1 MKQSL
6 VPEASIKSVTSCRE
20 MRWSLPHMSLSGLKW
35 PANTT
40 APRHP
45 PVIMLHG
52 WLDNS
57 LSFTHLAPGLQ
68 DFADVY
74 AVDMAGHGLSDHR
87 PLGQSYLLA
96 DYVADLAVFIDGE
109 FEQPVDLVAHSLGGI
124 VAMLYAAA
132 FPEKVRKLVMIDSLG
147 PISKGADDVVAQLRK
162 SIVKRIAG
170 SGRSARYKT
179 VADAAKAREGG
190 LSPLSHQAAMT
201 LVPRNLK
208 PVNNGF
214 EWRTDSR
221 LRHPS
226 PMLYAEFQA
235 VSILQ
240 AVTTETLLILAEEGL
255 LSHRKNWQSRLDVVP
270 SFKKVVVSGSHH
282 CHLDG
287 DTAPVNAAVREFLFH
302 EL

>member
-1 MKQSL
+1 MTQSP
-6 VPEASIKSVTSCRE
+6 VSDVSPKSVANCQE
-20 MRWSLPHMSLSGLKW
+20 IRWSLPYMTLSGLHW
-35 PANTT
+35 PANTSS
-40 APRHP
+40 PRHP
-45 PVIMLHG
+45 PVLMLHG

-68 DFADVY
+68 DFAEVY

-87 PLGQSYLLA
+87 PSGQSYLLA
-96 DYVADLAVFIDGE
+96 DYVADLAMLIE
-109 FEQPVDLVAHSLGGI
+109 SAFEEPVDLVAHSLGGI
-124 VAMLYAAA
+124 VAILYAAA
-132 FPEKVRKLVMIDSLG
+132 FPEKVRKLVIIDSLG
-147 PISKGADDVVAQLRK
+147 PITKGADDVVGQLRK

-179 VADAAKAREGG
+179 LVDAAKAREGG

-208 PVNNGF
+208 PVDDGF

-226 PMLYAEFQA
+226 PMMYAESQA
-235 VSILQ
+235 LAILQ
-240 AVTTETLLILAEEGL
+240 TVTNDTLLILAENGL
-255 LSHRKNWQSRLDVVP
+255 LSQRKSWQSRLEAVP
-270 SFKKVVVSGSHH
+270 SFKRVVVPGSHH

-287 DTAPVNAAVREFLFH
+287 DTTPVKAAVREFLFH

>member
-1 MKQSL
+1 MNQSL
-6 VPEASIKSVTSCRE
+6 VSESSPANVATCHE
-20 MRWSLPHMSLSGLKW
+20 MRWALPHISLSGLHW
-35 PANTT
+35 PTNSSS
-40 APRHP
+40 PGHP

-68 DFADVY
+68 DFTDVY

-87 PLGQSYLLA
+87 PSGQSYLLA
-96 DYVADLAVFIDGE
+96 DYVADLAVLIDRE

-124 VAMLYAAA
+124 VALLYAAA
-132 FPEKVRKLVMIDSLG
+132 FPDKVRKLVMIDSLG
-147 PISKGADDVVAQLRK
+147 PITKAEDDVVSQLRK
-162 SIVKRIAG
+162 SIVKRISG

-179 VADAAKAREGG
+179 IVDAAEAREGG

-201 LVPRNLK
+201 LVPRNLQ
-208 PVNNGF
+208 PVEDGF
-214 EWRTDSR
+214 EWRTDSK

-226 PMLYAEFQA
+226 PMMYTESQA
-235 VSILQ
+235 LSILQ
-240 AVTTETLLILAEEGL
+240 TVTTDTLLVLAENGL
-255 LSHRKNWQSRLDVVP
+255 LSDRKCWQSRLETVP
-270 SFKKVVVSGSHH
+270 SFKKIVVPGSHH

-287 DTAPVNAAVREFLFH
+287 DTAPIREAVRGFLFH